1 MARVRS
7 NFKTSK
13 PHFIRS
19 WRKYRNLTLDQLAER
34 LDVTAGTLSQ
44 LERGNT
50 QYTQPM
56 LEALADAL
64 NCEPSDLITRDPKSA
79 VGIMMVWEQ
88 IPEGD
93 RSKALEVLKAFAS
106 HPKAA

>member
-7 NFKTSK
+7 NLKTTK
-13 PHFIRS
+13 PHFIKA
-19 WRKYRNLTLDQLAER
+19 WRKYRHLTLDQLAER

-64 NCEPSDLITRDPKSA
+64 SCEPSDLITRDPKSA
-79 VGIMMVWEQ
+79 AG
-88 IPEGD
+88 IPEVD
-93 RSKALEVLKAFAS
+93 RAKALEVLKAFSA